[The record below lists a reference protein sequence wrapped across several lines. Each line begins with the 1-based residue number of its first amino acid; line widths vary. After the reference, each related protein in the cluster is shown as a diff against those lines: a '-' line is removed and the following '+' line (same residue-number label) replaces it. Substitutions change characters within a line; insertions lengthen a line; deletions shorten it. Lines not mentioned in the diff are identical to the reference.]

1 MLSGAGV
8 YLPGACK
15 HVYDLEVNG
24 ALTRVLG
31 VEGRTQVVLLTT
43 PRHRHTD
50 PLLIV
55 VVTGVR
61 LPFRCVAFITF
72 LHGTVGAVSTILT
85 AFCLAFHGQLNIV

>member
-8 YLPGACK
+8 YLPSACK

-31 VEGRTQVVLLTT
+31 VEGRTQVVLTT

-55 VVTGVR
+55 VVTGVTLVCR
-61 LPFRCVAFITF
+61 LYYFPSRYMYGRC
-72 LHGTVGAVSTILT
+72 HRY
-85 AFCLAFHGQLNIV
+85 